1 MSLDKRS
8 IELGDGQWAVK
19 EDKLFAFRRDRDKFF
34 ERSFDFSRASY
45 ATRVN
50 SDGLIEYAG
59 ISNVELVTNGS
70 FDQDSNW
77 NYSATYWE
85 ISNGTAN
92 SLGAGN
98 SQISQQ
104 LIGTV
109 SGKYYLISIS
119 SIENISGGTG
129 VFSVVLGTNTVIVNN
144 YSTSINVVIQ
154 APANDTSLYI
164 SPGSSSFNLDNVSV
178 KEVQQD
184 FARIDY
190 STGEPVLLLEP
201 ARTNLKPFS
210 ETTAAFSS
218 LDKRNVSVQTRPGF
232 YSFNSCGEVV
242 LTNFVNDY
250 SKINLDF
257 NAVTGETNFFTF
269 YIKPQPGWYLS
280 IEAGNGSASS
290 RAKVNLETGELLE
303 SAGSNTGIGTSELV
317 YSDAIKIIFKVEAN
331 GTTPAGLVRLE
342 FYDNEDLVNYNHSEG
357 VIFKISGVQLE
368 NNVDYPTSYIP
379 TYGTTVTRAAETAN
393 SSGNVGDFN
402 DDEGVLYAE
411 LYADSD
417 SIASTVALSDGTS
430 SNAVRLGFSNTQINY
445 TVYVSGF
452 QANNTQTR
460 TLSGFNRVAVK
471 YKAND
476 FALWVNGEELN
487 TDLVGSL
494 PADGTFNRISFD
506 RGDNSV
512 NPFYGKCKALKVY
525 TEALNDAELRLLTKY
540 APKDYDVAF
549 TADYVDTVA
558 EINILRTE
566 ATDKLYYVI
575 SDGANEVSGS
585 ATITA
590 TEVTISNIDI
600 SSLSDGTLTVS
611 VYIEDERQQRGVT
624 VTDTTIKDTTNT
636 PLYSYALQQRATGAV
651 IEELDNAEAIIESLN
666 VEV

>member
-8 IELGDGQWAVK
+8 IELGTEGWGVK
-19 EDKLFAFRRDRDKFF
+19 EDNLLAFRKDRTRYVEKPFT
-34 ERSFDFSRASY
+34 FSRASY

-59 ISNVELVTNGS
+59 ISDVELVTNGS

-178 KEVQQD
+178 KEVKQD

-210 ETTAAFSS
+210 ETSAAFSS

-250 SKINLDF
+250 AKINLDF
-257 NAVTGETNFFTF
+257 DAVTGETNFFTF
-269 YIKPQPGWYLS
+269 YIKPQPGWYLRLQG
-280 IEAGNGSASS
+280 GNASASS
-290 RAKVNLETGELLE
+290 YAVVNLTNGELLE
-303 SAGSNTGIGTSELV
+303 STGSNAGIGTSELV
-317 YSDAIKIIFKVEAN
+317 HSDAIKITFKIEAS
-331 GTTPAGLVRLE
+331 GTTPAGLLRLQ

-393 SSGNVGDFN
+393 SCGAAQDFN
-402 DDEGVLYAE
+402 KDEGVLY
-411 LYADSD
+411 
-417 SIASTVALSDGTS
+417 
-430 SNAVRLGFSNTQINY
+430 F
-445 TVYVSGF
+445 
-452 QANNTQTR
+452 
-460 TLSGFNRVAVK
+460 
-471 YKAND
+471 
-476 FALWVNGEELN
+476 
-487 TDLVGSL
+487 
-494 PADGTFNRISFD
+494 
-506 RGDNSV
+506 
-512 NPFYGKCKALKVY
+512 
-525 TEALNDAELRLLTKY
+525 
-540 APKDYDVAF
+540 
-549 TADYVDTVA
+549 
-558 EINILRTE
+558 
-566 ATDKLYYVI
+566 
-575 SDGANEVSGS
+575 
-585 ATITA
+585 
-590 TEVTISNIDI
+590 
-600 SSLSDGTLTVS
+600 
-611 VYIEDERQQRGVT
+611 
-624 VTDTTIKDTTNT
+624 
-636 PLYSYALQQRATGAV
+636 
-651 IEELDNAEAIIESLN
+651 ES
-666 VEV
+666 